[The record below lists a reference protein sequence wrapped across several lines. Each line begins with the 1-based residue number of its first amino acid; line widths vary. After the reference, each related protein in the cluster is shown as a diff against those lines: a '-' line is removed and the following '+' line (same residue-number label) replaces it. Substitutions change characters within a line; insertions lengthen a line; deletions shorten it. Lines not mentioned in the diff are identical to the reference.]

1 MIPTAPDDEG
11 FEVVPDDLPVARRA
25 PAARL
30 GPTVRVMLVL
40 MALAFAAV
48 LGTAVW
54 LDPYTDAGEARR
66 LSTHTQLGLKPCS
79 VVVLTGKP
87 CPACGMT
94 TSFALTVRADLANA
108 ARANWVGLGLCLTV
122 IALVPWAVA
131 SAWRGRYYF
140 VKSFEAASTVGVVI
154 LLVAMFG
161 RWGALLLR
169 G

>member
-1 MIPTAPDDEG
+1 MIPTEPDDEG
-11 FEVVPDDLPVARRA
+11 FEVVDDLPVARRA
-25 PAARL
+25 PSPRL
-30 GPTVRVMLVL
+30 GRVVRALLVL
-40 MALAFAAV
+40 MALGFAVV
-48 LGTAVW
+48 LGIAIW
-54 LDPYTDAGEARR
+54 LDPYTANGEARR
-66 LSTHTQLGLKPCS
+66 ISTHTQLGLKPCS
-79 VVVLTGKP
+79 MVALTGKP

-108 ARANWVGLGLCLTV
+108 ARANWVGTGLCLTV
-122 IALVPWAVA
+122 AALVPWALA

-140 VKSFEAASTVGVVI
+140 VRSFEAASTIGVVV

>member
-1 MIPTAPDDEG
+1 MIPTMPDNEG
-11 FEVVPDDLPVARRA
+11 FEIIELPVAKRA
-25 PAARL
+25 APERL
-30 GPTVRVMLVL
+30 GSVVRTFLVL
-40 MALAFAAV
+40 MALAFALV
-48 LGTAVW
+48 LGIAVW
-54 LDPYTDAGEARR
+54 LDPYTATGDARTIA
-66 LSTHTQLGLKPCS
+66 THTQLGLKPCGM
-79 VVVLTGKP
+79 VTLTGKP

-108 ARANWVGLGLCLTV
+108 ARANWVGMGLCLTV
-122 IALVPWAVA
+122 AALVPWGIA

-140 VKSFEAASTVGVVI
+140 VKSFETASTVGVIV